1 MPDVQRFPYTINDRD
16 WGEASL
22 MPYLPITL
30 SLGDKSINVSALV
43 DSGATVSVLPFSM
56 GIQLGL
62 DWKEQPVG
70 VALSGN
76 LAQLEAKGIVLAGEV
91 SPFKVAKLVFAWVKS
106 DDMPVLLGQTN
117 FFMEFNVHF
126 YRNQQIFEILPK

>member
-1 MPDVQRFPYTINDRD
+1 MPDAQRFPYTINDRD

-30 SLGDKSINVSALV
+30 GLGSKSVNVSALV
-43 DSGATVSVLPFSM
+43 DSGATVSVLPFSI
-56 GIQLGL
+56 GQQLGL
-62 DWKEQPVG
+62 DWEQQTIP

-76 LAQLEAKGIVLAGEV
+76 LAQLEAKGIVLMGEV
-91 SPFKVAKLVFAWVKS
+91 RHFTIVKLVFAWVKS

-117 FFMEFNVHF
+117 FFMEFNVYF
-126 YRNQQIFEILPK
+126 YRTQQVFEILPK

>member
-1 MPDVQRFPYTINDRD
+1 MIKTQRFPYTVNDKD

-30 SLGDKSINVSALV
+30 ISEQKALNVSALI
-43 DSGATVSVLPFSM
+43 DSGATVSVIPFSI

-62 DWKEQPVG
+62 NWQEQTTDIT
-70 VALSGN
+70 LSGN
-76 LAQLEAKGIVLAGEV
+76 LAHIKAKGVALTGEV
-91 SPFKVAKLVFAWVKS
+91 SHFSATKLVFAWAKS

-117 FFMEFNVHF
+117 FFMEFNVYF
-126 YRNQQIFEILPK
+126 YRSQQVFEIQPK

>member
-1 MPDVQRFPYTINDRD
+1 MPDAQRFPYTINDKD

-30 SLGDKSINVSALV
+30 RSGDRSANVSALV
-43 DSGATVSVLPFSM
+43 DSGATVNVLPYSI
-56 GIQLGL
+56 GQQLGL
-62 DWKEQPVG
+62 DWEEQTIP

-76 LAQLEAKGIVLAGEV
+76 LQRLEAKGIVLMAEV
-91 SPFKVAKLVFAWVKS
+91 SRFSAVKLVFAWVKS

-117 FFMEFNVHF
+117 FFMEFNVYF
-126 YRNQQIFEILPK
+126 YRTQQMFEIQPK

>member
-1 MPDVQRFPYTINDRD
+1 MPDGQHFPYTISDRD

-30 SLGDKSINVSALV
+30 SSDEKSVNVSALV
-43 DSGATVSVLPFSM
+43 DSGATVNVLPFSI
-56 GIQLGL
+56 GQQLEL
-62 DWKEQPVG
+62 DWEKQTTT

-76 LAQLEAKGIVLAGEV
+76 LARLEAKGIVLMGELN
-91 SPFKVAKLVFAWVKS
+91 PFPAVKLVFAWVKS

-117 FFMEFNVHF
+117 FFMEFNVYF
-126 YRNQQIFEILPK
+126 YRTQQVFEIQPK